1 MIEHLSMLIMAPAR
15 IDTNTNEREIKT
27 VGIVNKNLNQ

>member
-1 MIEHLSMLIMAPAR
+1 MLIMAPAK

-27 VGIVNKNLNQ
+27 VGIVNNNLNQ